1 MKTALVCIHGTYG
14 ALQEGQANGKE
25 AGALD
30 RKTRTRYQAQSNFEW
45 RKRRR
50 PTMMM
55 AERTVGGALLK
66 RAVLLLATA
75 VVVAVMA
82 EAGPTLAV

>member
-1 MKTALVCIHGTYG
+1 
-14 ALQEGQANGKE
+14 
-25 AGALD
+25 
-30 RKTRTRYQAQSNFEW
+30 
-45 RKRRR
+45 
-50 PTMMM
+50 MMM